1 MDTVEPAL
9 CTLSTVCWESG
20 FLQAVRSISNQHYP
34 IGYTS
39 EERLDLY
46 RPFAEGHQFEA
57 WFLSFSPSVEEA
69 WTALLTSLNE
79 RARHLYW
86 NRNCAQLMKKWTAW
100 GLMHSG
106 VDSRRKAIYESS
118 AAVFGDRVW
127 QARHGQ
133 TGDERR
139 LAARQLLSIS
149 PESEAAVAVCI
160 EADWQT
166 VEGRAEEWE
175 KQFAS
180 SPLVLMELGE
190 AYHKSMRYADAER
203 CLKRSFSLDPC
214 RGVAESLAWCF
225 YEDGD
230 EDRWLKQ
237 MERAAEM
244 GKSATLTDR
253 LTSEG
258 VYADIARR
266 LLWQGKTSEAFKYA
280 EQADRSGSAWG
291 FSLIARCYEVKGDF
305 TNAEK
310 YIRRRSKSYGRPF
323 DWYFWCHRTGQGD
336 LQSAKA
342 SISDD
347 LLEGYHASSLGDEV
361 VTSMLFH
368 RLNGELEEAIN
379 RLTLGHSLSD
389 VQGAWSFLHW
399 ELMKLEFRKA
409 GNTDLLPN
417 AYELQGNIEPEDDV
431 LRVEFTPDEKRMRI
445 LNQGIAHH
453 EYFTES
459 GRPVDPREF
468 FVELRR
474 HFVSEEKQPLN
485 LKRLDWIVR
494 AYGSPGSRTNML
506 YWIGKVLLLDDRKA
520 EAIPYLKMAATSTY
534 SHKHNAVLA
543 GFELAE
549 LGMASGRLRSTEM
562 EFEEAEQFRLYDE
575 ALSWTAPVCG
585 ETLTR
590 SASERPVRRAWRS
603 D

>member
-1 MDTVEPAL
+1 M
-9 CTLSTVCWESG
+9 G
-20 FLQAVRSISNQHYP
+20 
-34 IGYTS
+34 
-39 EERLDLY
+39 
-46 RPFAEGHQFEA
+46 
-57 WFLSFSPSVEEA
+57 
-69 WTALLTSLNE
+69 
-79 RARHLYW
+79 
-86 NRNCAQLMKKWTAW
+86 
-100 GLMHSG
+100 
-106 VDSRRKAIYESS
+106 KA
-118 AAVFGDRVW
+118 
-127 QARHGQ
+127 
-133 TGDERR
+133 
-139 LAARQLLSIS
+139 
-149 PESEAAVAVCI
+149 
-160 EADWQT
+160 
-166 VEGRAEEWE
+166 
-175 KQFAS
+175 FAS
-180 SPLVLMELGE
+180 SPLVLMKLGD

-203 CLKRSFSLDPC
+203 CLQRSFSLDPC

-230 EDRWLKQ
+230 EDRWLRQ

-253 LTSEG
+253 LTAEG
-258 VYADIARR
+258 VYAEIARR
-266 LLWQGKTSEAFKYA
+266 LLWQGKTSEAFSYA
-280 EQADRSGSAWG
+280 ERAERSGSAWG

-310 YIRRRSKSYGRPF
+310 YIRRRAKSYGRPF

-347 LLEGYHASSLGDEV
+347 LLEAYHASSLGDEV

-417 AYELQGNIEPEDDV
+417 AYELKGNIEPEDDV

-445 LNQGIAHH
+445 LSQGIAHH
-453 EYFTES
+453 EYFTDS
-459 GRPVDPREF
+459 GRAVDPREF

-474 HFVSEEKQPLN
+474 HLIRKEKQPLN

-543 GFELAE
+543 GFELGE

-575 ALSWTAPVCG
+575 AISYGRNGELNRAIMRCEKIIKLSPDWAPAYYYLGQLQQSLGNDKVALEQYGEALRLKPEISDLRMARGNVFQKLGQFEKAVAEYEKVLELNPRDDDTHWRLGMLRAAAPIDELRDGNAAVVHASSIDRDCLHPNNDLDALFAAAHAERGDFETAVQFFEKSSWISLGTYEEYQEAMADYKAGIPFRLSTPDD
-585 ETLTR
+585 EQ
-590 SASERPVRRAWRS
+590 S
-603 D
+603 DRD